1 MRTLTR
7 GFHAV
12 NFRLEG
18 FLCNVCIVVD
28 IILLYFSF
36 FMWLWW
42 DSNIRDAAKH
52 QVKDVLLYFHADAT
66 FTKPRT
72 FYFPL
77 EIQNMS

>member
-1 MRTLTR
+1 
-7 GFHAV
+7 
-12 NFRLEG
+12 
-18 FLCNVCIVVD
+18 
-28 IILLYFSF
+28 
-36 FMWLWW
+36 MWLWW